1 MVKEELIKEN
11 KDLKSLLNVYL
22 AKEQRRRIYMR
33 NYMRKARKEGRIKH
47 WREYLREKNE
57 DQRI

>member
-1 MVKEELIKEN
+1 MVKEELLKEN

-47 WREYLREKNE
+47 WREYLREKNVPV
-57 DQRI
+57 